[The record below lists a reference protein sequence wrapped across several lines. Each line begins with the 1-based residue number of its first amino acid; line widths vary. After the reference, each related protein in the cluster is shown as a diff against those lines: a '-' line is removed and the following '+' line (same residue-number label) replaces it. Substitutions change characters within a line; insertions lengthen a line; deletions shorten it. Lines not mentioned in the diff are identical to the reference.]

1 LGSYIDSTA
10 SVVICVAL
18 VGALLAFFALTL
30 RVGVGVRTFE
40 RLEREAP
47 LAIVGKAPMEAVYS
61 ALEPLARFLAGL
73 GVSANS
79 VTISSLGFA
88 ALASLLFAVG
98 HFGLGAAAACIAAL
112 ADVIDGLVARQTG
125 TASRFGQLLDT
136 AVDRYVEALMLGGVA
151 IWVHEEAWMLVLV
164 LAALVGGF
172 MVSYAS
178 SLLRELRAPDVGAP
192 MRRAERLTCLIAGAV
207 LVPLVASMAPNL
219 DPVLQFS
226 PLLVALVAIAVV
238 GNVSAARR
246 LLIGAGAADAAIAV
260 NAPSEPAMNEKTW
273 PTSPR
278 FLIQRESRSVGGTD
292 ERRRSPR
299 ARCDADSV

>member
-1 LGSYIDSTA
+1 LGENLDTTA
-10 SVVICVAL
+10 SVVLCIV
-18 VGALLAFFALTL
+18 LAGVLAAFCALTL
-30 RVGVGVRTFE
+30 RVGVRSFE

-61 ALEPLARFLAGL
+61 ALQPVARLFVWL
-73 GVSANS
+73 GISANG
-79 VTISSLGFA
+79 VTLSSLVFAGVA
-88 ALASLLFAVG
+88 ALFFATG
-98 HFGLGAAAACIAAL
+98 HFGLGAVAACTAAL
-112 ADVIDGLVARQTG
+112 ADAVDGLVARQTH
-125 TASRFGQLLDT
+125 TVSRFGQLLDT
-136 AVDRYVEALMLGGVA
+136 TVDRYVEALFLGGIA
-151 IWVHEEAWMLVLV
+151 IHVHATAWMLAVV

-178 SLLRELRAPDVGAP
+178 SMLRELGAPDQRAP
-192 MRRAERLTCLIAGAV
+192 MRRAERLTFLIAGTV
-207 LVPLVASMAPNL
+207 LVPLVASTAPSL
-219 DPVLQFS
+219 EPAYQLS
-226 PLLVALVAIAVV
+226 PLLVALGAIAVV

-246 LLIGAGAADAAIAV
+246 VLAAGRWASET
-260 NAPSEPAMNEKTW
+260 PSYEKTW